1 MVEQR
6 NRAASLGNLLY
17 NMLIFGI
24 AVDYMVGHFVIETHS
39 CAPLRCHIYTARK
52 SDLTYN

>member
-6 NRAASLGNLLY
+6 NRAASLGNLLN

-24 AVDYMVGHFVIETHS
+24 AVDYMVGHFVIETQS